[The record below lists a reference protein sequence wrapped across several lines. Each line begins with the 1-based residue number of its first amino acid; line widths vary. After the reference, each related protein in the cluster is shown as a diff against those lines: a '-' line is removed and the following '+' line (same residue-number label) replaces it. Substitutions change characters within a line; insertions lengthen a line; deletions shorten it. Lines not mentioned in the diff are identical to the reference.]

1 MPRTMLS
8 LKESTLI
15 PLTFLLCSIAASHFA
30 YQLLPKNLQ
39 SLIAFIPYII
49 FSLAALLSIVYAR
62 LRIFMTVLILVF
74 NYWLLGDLLNPNISY
89 WDNFT
94 IEFSFNAATFLGPI
108 NIALFAYW
116 SEKGSFL
123 TDILS
128 KVFVLSSQIAVI
140 VLLSNYQ
147 YLPALEI
154 LTLMAWPLDYPS
166 WLNISPLSF
175 ISFILAF
182 TFVFI
187 KTCRQPTKTNS
198 ALLFSLLCLFFAF
211 QQLLHPGYLVILMA
225 ASGLFLMGSMIHEG
239 LHMAFKDELTNLPG
253 RRALN
258 EQLAKLGRQYT
269 LAMLDVD
276 HFKKF
281 NDTYGHDLGDYVL
294 KIVAQEIQKVSG
306 GGRAFRYG
314 GEEFTIVFLGKNKDD
329 VLGHLEDIRELIA
342 QRKIPVKNQKQN
354 TSKPVDVSVTISIG
368 VAQRTG
374 DNKTPEHV
382 LKAAD
387 EALYRAKRGGRN
399 QVST

>member
-1 MPRTMLS
+1 
-8 LKESTLI
+8 
-15 PLTFLLCSIAASHFA
+15 
-30 YQLLPKNLQ
+30 
-39 SLIAFIPYII
+39 
-49 FSLAALLSIVYAR
+49 
-62 LRIFMTVLILVF
+62 
-74 NYWLLGDLLNPNISY
+74 
-89 WDNFT
+89 
-94 IEFSFNAATFLGPI
+94 
-108 NIALFAYW
+108 
-116 SEKGSFL
+116 
-123 TDILS
+123 
-128 KVFVLSSQIAVI
+128 
-140 VLLSNYQ
+140 
-147 YLPALEI
+147 
-154 LTLMAWPLDYPS
+154 
-166 WLNISPLSF
+166 
-175 ISFILAF
+175 
-182 TFVFI
+182 
-187 KTCRQPTKTNS
+187 
-198 ALLFSLLCLFFAF
+198 
-211 QQLLHPGYLVILMA
+211 MA

-294 KIVAQEIQKVSG
+294 KIVAQEIQKISG

-314 GEEFTIVFLGKNKDD
+314 GEEFTIVFLGKNQDD
-329 VLGHLEDIRELIA
+329 ALTHLEDIRELIA